1 MTVKD
6 KTTAGLLGIFLGGFG
21 VHKFYLGK
29 TGQGILYLVFCWTVI
44 PAVIGFIEGV
54 VYLVQSPDDFNAQY
68 NRGAGVTAHHAVD
81 TLTKL
86 DELRQSGGLTDE
98 EYQAKKKRMAGS
110 GLDRGG
116 RA

>member
-1 MTVKD
+1 MTIKD

-29 TGQGILYLVFCWTVI
+29 TGQGILYLVFCWTGI
-44 PAVIGFIEGV
+44 PAVVGFVEGIG
-54 VYLVQSPDDFNAQY
+54 YLVQPPDDFDARY
-68 NRGAGVTAHHAVD
+68 NTDAGTSSHHAVD

-98 EYQAKKKRMAGS
+98 EYQTKKSQWLKR
-110 GLDRGG
+110 L
-116 RA
+116 